1 MSQAGHLGGN
11 SGHLGGNSGPLPPVY
26 VGGSR
31 TPARRQLGNFCRE
44 GWGREELGGHDQHH
58 PLAAKRCFKR
68 SGMIRALKMMIHDEA
83 LALKLTPYLK
93 QRLFHV
99 LQAEHLDV
107 GFMLSGFRR
116 RHKVSQRPL
125 RVLERLPRRERRVS
139 KGRTSARTM
148 KCHLNSP

>member
-1 MSQAGHLGGN
+1 MFQE
-11 SGHLGGNSGPLPPVY
+11 V
-26 VGGSR
+26 
-31 TPARRQLGNFCRE
+31 
-44 GWGREELGGHDQHH
+44 GHDQ
-58 PLAAKRCFKR
+58 
-68 SGMIRALKMMIHDEA
+68 SIKMMIRDEA
-83 LALKLTPYLK
+83 LALKLTPYLQ

-139 KGRTSARTM
+139 KGRTSARSM
-148 KCHLNSP
+148 KYRLNSP

>member
-1 MSQAGHLGGN
+1 
-11 SGHLGGNSGPLPPVY
+11 
-26 VGGSR
+26 
-31 TPARRQLGNFCRE
+31 
-44 GWGREELGGHDQHH
+44 
-58 PLAAKRCFKR
+58 
-68 SGMIRALKMMIHDEA
+68 MIRALKMMIRDEA
-83 LALKLTPYLK
+83 LALKLTSDLQ

-139 KGRTSARTM
+139 KGAPERERLGTNSATCASPRTGASWRRCAWSARTSARSM
-148 KCHLNSP
+148 KSRLNSP

>member
-1 MSQAGHLGGN
+1 MFQE
-11 SGHLGGNSGPLPPVY
+11 V
-26 VGGSR
+26 
-31 TPARRQLGNFCRE
+31 
-44 GWGREELGGHDQHH
+44 GHDQ
-58 PLAAKRCFKR
+58 
-68 SGMIRALKMMIHDEA
+68 SIKMMIRDEA
-83 LALKLTPYLK
+83 LALKLTPYLQ

-148 KCHLNSP
+148 KCRLNSP

>member
-1 MSQAGHLGGN
+1 MFQE
-11 SGHLGGNSGPLPPVY
+11 V
-26 VGGSR
+26 
-31 TPARRQLGNFCRE
+31 
-44 GWGREELGGHDQHH
+44 GHDQ
-58 PLAAKRCFKR
+58 
-68 SGMIRALKMMIHDEA
+68 SIKMMIRDEA
-83 LALKLTPYLK
+83 LALKLTPYLQ

>member
-1 MSQAGHLGGN
+1 
-11 SGHLGGNSGPLPPVY
+11 
-26 VGGSR
+26 
-31 TPARRQLGNFCRE
+31 
-44 GWGREELGGHDQHH
+44 
-58 PLAAKRCFKR
+58 
-68 SGMIRALKMMIHDEA
+68 MIRALKMMIRDEA
-83 LALKLTPYLK
+83 LALKLTSDLQ

-107 GFMLSGFRR
+107 GFMLTGFRR

-125 RVLERLPRRERRVS
+125 RVLGRLPRRERRVS